1 MRVDHTGK
9 THLFGDVQVVS
20 DISCDPDI
28 VYPEEPGKLDL
39 LDGAHDGCGCVGVRN
54 VEPATAVIRKDI
66 RVRGRDLIIGNS
78 PLGGVSHY
86 RGVLDKRTEDK
97 SASLEVWCF
106 SKLSSEY
113 EQLKMVKLRWSVSKF
128 FLYSKWSKGRGR
140 VQKVC

>member
-39 LDGAHDGCGCVGVRN
+39 LDGAHDGCGCARVGN
-54 VEPATAVIRKDI
+54 VDPATAVIRKDI

-113 EQLKMVKLRWSVSKF
+113 EQLQIVKL
-128 FLYSKWSKGRGR
+128 KWSLNRL
-140 VQKVC
+140 VHFVVEDCSNQ

>member
-39 LDGAHDGCGCVGVRN
+39 LDGAHDGCGCVRVRN
-54 VEPATAVIRKDI
+54 VDPATAVIRKDI
-66 RVRGRDLIIGNS
+66 RVGGRDLIIGNS

-86 RGVLDKRTEDK
+86 GGVLDKRTEDK

-113 EQLKMVKLRWSVSKF
+113 EQLQIVKL
-128 FLYSKWSKGRGR
+128 KWSLNRL
-140 VQKVC
+140 VHFVVEDCSNQ